1 MAKNPRL
8 VSNIK
13 TFLLTGI
20 VGWIVSLYTLWHRA
34 KVQAGV
40 DLGQAF
46 CNISSKVNC
55 DNIALSPY
63 SSIGNISISVLGMV
77 FFTIVTIL
85 ALRSLRTINQ
95 GYIGDLTRKLLM
107 ISSIVGILT
116 SIALAILSLTAIGA
130 FCLVCGMIYA
140 LCLSLFFITRKIHK
154 ESASIIKKEKISP
167 SFIFLSFIAIGI
179 QYFFQPLSESA
190 ARNALLANSGEE
202 LSPEFLKQIMSE
214 LESGNS
220 YEISLQ
226 NSPAEGNSNAKITLV
241 EFSDFE
247 CPHCA
252 QNHKNMPLVA
262 KSFGENVRIIYKN
275 FPLDTAC
282 NTAGMHHKACLA
294 AYAARCLFHKKGF
307 EAFKQ
312 MQDYLFKNQDFFD
325 QKSIQEKAQ
334 ALGLNEKELET
345 CIDSAAVKNEIKEEI
360 ELGKSIGVEATPSI
374 YVNGRFLKMGANP
387 EILTGVIK
395 EILKK

>member
-13 TFLLTGI
+13 TFLMTGI

-63 SSIGNISISVLGMV
+63 SSIGNVSISILGMI

-85 ALRSLRTINQ
+85 ALRALRTVNQ

-107 ISSIVGILT
+107 VSSVVGILT

-130 FCLVCGMIYA
+130 FCLVCGMVYA

-154 ESASIIKKEKISP
+154 ESSSIIKKETLSP
-167 SFIFLSFIAIGI
+167 SFIFLSILAIGV
-179 QYFFQPLSESA
+179 QYFFQPLSETA
-190 ARNALLANSGEE
+190 AKNALSGASGND
-202 LSPEFLKQIMSE
+202 LSPEFLKQVMTE
-214 LESGNS
+214 FENGNS
-220 YEISLQ
+220 YEISAQ
-226 NSPAEGNSNAKITLV
+226 NSPAEGNAKAKITIV

-252 QNHKNMPLVA
+252 QNHKNMPAVA
-262 KSFGENVRIIYKN
+262 KSFGEDVRIIYKN

-294 AYAARCLFHKKGF
+294 AYAARCIFQKKGF

-325 QKSIQEKAQ
+325 KKSIQEKALS
-334 ALGLNEKELET
+334 LGLNENELET
-345 CIDSAAVKNEIKEEI
+345 CVDSQSIKSEIREEI
-360 ELGKSIGVEATPSI
+360 ELGKSIGVEATPSLF
-374 YVNGRFLKMGANP
+374 VNGRFLKMGANP
-387 EILTGVIK
+387 EILMAVIK